1 MLSTDVFNT
10 NNMNSKNILSI
21 TEARKNL
28 FDIAED
34 VQTPS
39 VHYIL
44 TEKGRPKVA
53 IVSAEEYE
61 SWTETSEVKQIFPD
75 LAELR
80 KKAEKE
86 YKTGQ
91 TMSLADFMLKQGY
104 QVAEKPTKNYEV
116 RRTTLKKRPKK
127 SR

>member
-1 MLSTDVFNT
+1 
-10 NNMNSKNILSI
+10 MNSKNILSI

-61 SWTETSEVKQIFPD
+61 SWTETTEVKQIFPN
-75 LAELR
+75 LKELR
-80 KKAEKE
+80 EKADKE

-91 TMSLADFMLKQGY
+91 TMNLTDFILKQGY

-116 RRTTLKKRPKK
+116 HSRTLKKRSKK